1 MKNSNA
7 GEDKLGVHPILA
19 MPATLLFS
27 SPAFGFVLVDTWDME
42 PFDHE
47 MDALKLIAYYLM
59 DTRRWLPSN
68 DLEVTTIAA
77 VVFEDRLRAH
87 TDGVVRYKQGAFQ
100 RIEELSCGGMTRIER
115 ALQLAAILFRELD
128 PR

>member
-1 MKNSNA
+1 
-7 GEDKLGVHPILA
+7 
-19 MPATLLFS
+19 
-27 SPAFGFVLVDTWDME
+27 
-42 PFDHE
+42 

-68 DLEVTTIAA
+68 DLEATTIAA
-77 VVFEDRLRAH
+77 VVFEDRLRVH

-115 ALQLAAILFRELD
+115 ALQLAAIMFRELD